1 MLLSLKHQCHL
12 LLAIVAAAGLFSAA
26 PVMAADG
33 NSFTNLLAQGE
44 STGLRGDIAGALKIY
59 TSADALAANNS
70 VELCLLTK
78 HYCDLMYDTT
88 APDLQKTLAQTAFDC
103 AQRAL
108 TADPSNAVA
117 HLCVAVGYVKNFP
130 YTNNET
136 KMKWSKAIKTEC
148 EIAISLDPKQDIG
161 YYLLG
166 RWNYNTAN
174 LGFIYK
180 GLAKLIYGGFPS
192 ASNEEAIKNF
202 QKAIELAPNR
212 IIHHHQLAIV
222 YDKTGQKKLAL
233 AELEKCS
240 TLNPVDRDDEQAQ
253 KEAATLLSSLK

>member
-1 MLLSLKHQCHL
+1 MVGL
-12 LLAIVAAAGLFSAA
+12 LLCHPAIAAEN
-26 PVMAADG
+26 

-44 STGLRGDIAGALKIY
+44 ATGQQGDVPGALKIY
-59 TSADALAANNS
+59 SNADTLASNNS
-70 VELCLLTK
+70 AELCALTK

-88 APDLQKTLAQTAFDC
+88 APDLQKILAQTALDC

-108 TADPSNAVA
+108 KADPANAIA

-136 KMKWSKAIKTEC
+136 KMKWSKAVKVEC
-148 EIAISLDPKQDIG
+148 ETAIKLDPKQDVG

-174 LGFIYK
+174 LSFIYK
-180 GLAKLIYGGFPS
+180 GLARLIYGALPP
-192 ASNEEAIKNF
+192 ASNEEAIKDF

-212 IIHHHQLAIV
+212 IIHHHQLAVV
-222 YDKTGQKKLAL
+222 YAATSRKKLAI
-233 AELEKCS
+233 AELEKCQ
-240 TLNPVDRDDEQAQ
+240 TLKPVDRDDEQAE
-253 KEAATLLSSLK
+253 KEAVALLSTLK